1 MMTKTIKTIMKKDV
15 VFFSVI
21 KRVDIVATCTTK
33 GLDPLEVKE
42 ALEMFKAAL
51 KESHIE
57 WNQIRVV
64 RLEKTD
70 WVTFEAKKINLEIKK
85 V

>member
-1 MMTKTIKTIMKKDV
+1 MKKDV

-21 KRVDIVATCTTK
+21 KKTDLVATCTTK

-42 ALEMFKAAL
+42 ALGMFKATL

-57 WNQIRVV
+57 WDQIRIA

-70 WVTFEAKKINLEIKK
+70 WVTFEAKKTSLEIKK
-85 V
+85 LEDK

>member
-1 MMTKTIKTIMKKDV
+1 M
-15 VFFSVI
+15 
-21 KRVDIVATCTTK
+21 ATYTTK

-70 WVTFEAKKINLEIKK
+70 WVTFEAKKTSLEIKK
-85 V
+85 L